1 MGTPGRNQLLRD
13 FLYEISCH
21 DDVWL
26 TNGDSIAQ
34 WHTAHA
40 QPLPA
45 THPLN
50 VYEVYR
56 QERGR
61 HDD

>member
-1 MGTPGRNQLLRD
+1 LRD
-13 FLYEISCH
+13 FLHEITRH

-26 TNGDSIAQ
+26 ANGDTIAQ
-34 WHTAHA
+34 WHAAHA

-45 THPLN
+45 THPRN